1 MQPEGSTEE
10 KTLMK
15 VGVITLMTALL
26 FALPAWA
33 GSDPCTGHDSD
44 SDGEL
49 ETCDNC
55 DVVANAAQTDADSDG
70 FGNAC
75 DCDYDNN
82 NLCDGTDFLTLGSLF
97 GQTVPPA
104 PPDVDQDDSLIIDG
118 PDFLALGGGFGQP
131 PGSSCGN
138 AKGIPCPH
146 QP

>member
-1 MQPEGSTEE
+1 
-10 KTLMK
+10 MK

-33 GSDPCTGHDSD
+33 GSVDCTGHDSD
-44 SDGEL
+44 SDGFL
-49 ETCDNC
+49 ESCDNC
-55 DVVANAAQTDADSDG
+55 DVVANATQLDSDTDG

-82 NLCDGTDFLTLGSLF
+82 NLCDGTDFLALGGSF

-104 PPDVDQDDSLIIDG
+104 PADIDQNDSLIIDG

-131 PGSSCGN
+131 PGTSCGN
-138 AKGIPCPH
+138 PMGTPGP
-146 QP
+146 